1 VYGGTVLHVPLCGV
15 FCLVFADEL
24 SLHMLVSEGKRALEH
39 ARYVCFLQGE
49 KHEWHLKWAW

>member
-24 SLHMLVSEGKRALEH
+24 SLHMLVSEGEESARARSVRVLL
-39 ARYVCFLQGE
+39 AG
-49 KHEWHLKWAW
+49 